1 VEGRTLGIRTPVYT
15 LTNAILEQP
24 LRCDG
29 RTPLV
34 KRVCSL
40 PANVAV
46 TGTRRQS
53 VGRKKE
59 KKPDGNVAKPG
70 RLRSA
75 WYVLVGRAKTIDQIH
90 GEWAIIQAQAA
101 ETFNRFNAL
110 AARLIRAERNM
121 AAANVEQLKALEA
134 DSEEGGGE
142 RQEVRREVDRAT
154 YKQQLRHRA
163 AEARRQPIGRARHV
177 NGDQGGEIPR

>member
-1 VEGRTLGIRTPVYT
+1 M
-15 LTNAILEQP
+15 
-24 LRCDG
+24 
-29 RTPLV
+29 
-34 KRVCSL
+34 
-40 PANVAV
+40 
-46 TGTRRQS
+46 
-53 VGRKKE
+53 GRKKS
-59 KKPDGNVAKPG
+59 KPATERRDHPG
-70 RLRSA
+70 KIRSA
-75 WYVLVGRAKTIDQIH
+75 WHVLMGRALTIDQIH

-142 RQEVRREVDRAT
+142 RQEIRRDVDRAT

-163 AEARRQPIGRARHV
+163 AELRRQPIGRIRHV
-177 NGDQGGEIPR
+177 DGNQGGEVPR